1 MIDKMLKRTS
11 CRDYKKSELSKEVI
25 QSFKDIVN
33 SSPTS
38 TNCHHFGCVFVTDN
52 KLKKELSEI
61 IYSTEAIDKCSMI
74 AIFYLEKNMFEYL
87 EEKTNSKLDTNNI
100 SFYST
105 CLFDAAISCTML
117 NDAAISLG
125 YGTCYQGVVKSFPKE
140 IMKKLNLNNNM
151 PVMGLLIGEPNSIN
165 EVKPKLNKV
174 FENEYDF
181 EEVKKRVDEYDEVM
195 KSYYSGKS
203 NKYKFSDFVSSFMK
217 THNEFL
223 SGDTLKEWTDLI
235 KEKFK
240 I

>member
-1 MIDKMLKRTS
+1 
-11 CRDYKKSELSKEVI
+11 
-25 QSFKDIVN
+25 
-33 SSPTS
+33 
-38 TNCHHFGCVFVTDN
+38 
-52 KLKKELSEI
+52 
-61 IYSTEAIDKCSMI
+61 
-74 AIFYLEKNMFEYL
+74 
-87 EEKTNSKLDTNNI
+87 
-100 SFYST
+100 
-105 CLFDAAISCTML
+105 ML

-181 EEVKKRVDEYDEVM
+181 KEVKKRVDEYDEII